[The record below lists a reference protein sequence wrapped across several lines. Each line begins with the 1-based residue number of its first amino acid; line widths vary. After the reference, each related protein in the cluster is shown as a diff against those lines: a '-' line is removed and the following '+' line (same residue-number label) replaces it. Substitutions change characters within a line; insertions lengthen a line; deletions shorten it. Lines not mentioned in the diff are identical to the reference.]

1 MVKIVLRRYLSRLQ
15 AIETLK
21 EKGEQKR
28 HVPSLAELAD
38 LAGLHKGSIF
48 RIAGN
53 KGNSINFK
61 TANAI
66 IRAMRKSGFKMK
78 LSDLVI
84 FDDSERLD
92 IGE

>member
-1 MVKIVLRRYLSRLQ
+1 MTKVVLREYLSRLQ

-21 EKGEQKR
+21 ARGEKKKY
-28 HVPSLAELAD
+28 VPSLAELAD
-38 LAGLHKGSIF
+38 LAGLHRGSIF

-53 KGNSINFK
+53 KGNSIHFK

-66 IRAMRKSGFKMK
+66 IQAMRNQGFDME

-84 FDDSERLD
+84 YEEGSKEA
-92 IGE
+92 